1 MTSISFEVGA
11 VFLLAAM
18 LLYGSLSGFLP
29 RALHAGKAAPIGIGC
44 CLLAY
49 ALYRTVPELPNLWR
63 DADSRPAPQISSPG
77 PAIPPAAGPKRG
89 RAAAPTTPRQQSWK
103 TTTVG
108 DSIPPPQPAAEPADP
123 SADPSP
129 VPPAPSSSEPASP
142 DDPYDSGIK
151 RGIKRVG
158 RFLHIGGKNNRP

>member
-63 DADSRPAPQISSPG
+63 DADSRPAPPISSP
-77 PAIPPAAGPKRG
+77 PPARNEAGRRLQQPHASSPGKRP
-89 RAAAPTTPRQQSWK
+89 RSAIRFRPRSRLRNPPIRPPIRPRFRRRPPPASLPRRTIPTT
-103 TTTVG
+103 
-108 DSIPPPQPAAEPADP
+108 AA
-123 SADPSP
+123 
-129 VPPAPSSSEPASP
+129 
-142 DDPYDSGIK
+142 
-151 RGIKRVG
+151 
-158 RFLHIGGKNNRP
+158 